1 MTSKEIANSYDQ
13 RIHYLQQEI
22 KRLQD
27 SKKGQTAKSAKES
40 IDYQIK
46 NIRQTIEREKLNK
59 QNAVNAAKKNEADE
73 KERQRE
79 ANKREKEREKR
90 RKEEEKARLKEE
102 KDRDKER
109 KDEERARL
117 KEESQR
123 ERERQREAKQASKSS
138 GRSSSYSSENSN
150 SYSSES
156 SSSYSS
162 GSSSSYSSESSN
174 NYSSHDDSSS
184 NYSRKSKRR
193 SIEDQEDDLIELFE
207 EKVEKAESKLHD
219 KYVNK
224 PIPTDAAEFIKECKY
239 WKAESTKKHAPDPEL
254 IDFIKKARKLVN
266 DDEFMEEY
274 EEDAEIMS
282 DVVEARLME
291 LYHHA
296 KEHKELLANAE
307 VREIFKKSL
316 EDDEKESKG
325 NKIALYATLLSI
337 VGTIIAWFCIS
348 GFWACL
354 GLIALEALVLF
365 IIVAWWTLFS

>member
-138 GRSSSYSSENSN
+138 GRSSSYSSESSSSYSSESSS

-162 GSSSSYSSESSN
+162 GSSSSYSSESSS

-184 NYSRKSKRR
+184 NYSRKPKRR

-296 KEHKELLANAE
+296 KEHKALLDNAE
-307 VREIFKKSL
+307 VREIFKDSL
-316 EDDEKESKG
+316 ENDERI
-325 NKIALYATLLSI
+325 NRICKIALYAALPLI
-337 VGTIIAWFCIS
+337 VGAIIVWFCIS
-348 GFWACL
+348 GF
-354 GLIALEALVLF
+354 
-365 IIVAWWTLFS
+365 